1 MEVRLKRFLHWKPL
15 PGRKLVYGS
24 SAKPAKLPAYPS
36 QIDFAGGI
44 AAQADA
50 IERGTPLFSSG
61 KVALHITEL
70 ALALNNAGSLPQP
83 YKMRSTF

>member
-1 MEVRLKRFLHWKPL
+1 HWKPL
-15 PGRKLVYGS
+15 PGRKLAHERRTGTR
-24 SAKPAKLPAYPS
+24 LPAYPS

-50 IERGTPLFSSG
+50 IQRGIAPGPSG

-70 ALALNNAGSLPQP
+70 ALALSNAGSLPQP
-83 YKMRSTF
+83 YRLRSTF